1 MSQKPFTF
9 LISEDLA
16 EKFEIAL
23 KLNKEQGAQVMEALI
38 RSYVVESFSSASRE
52 LESPTVDPTTEA
64 SVQRESQSVMTLDK
78 IEKVYAVAKQ
88 VHQGALTRLEGKE
101 QVVEDTGMKDSSAS
115 FYISAF
121 LDMMEGKGF
130 KRAINQT
137 ATRYYLENIRK
148 DYGDEAFR
156 RAIEATRLHLR
167 YLNEVAGVNLPGQ
180 ARLLEELESLPK
192 K

>member
-167 YLNEVAGVNLPGQ
+167 YLNEVAGVHLPGQ
-180 ARLLEELESLPK
+180 ARLLEELEINLK

>member
-52 LESPTVDPTTEA
+52 LASLHVELSSEA

-78 IEKVYAVAKQ
+78 IEKVYDIAKQ
-88 VHQGALTRLEGKE
+88 VYHGALTRMEGKDR
-101 QVVEDTGMKDSSAS
+101 VVENTGMKDSSAS

-121 LDMMEGKGF
+121 LDTMEGKGF

-156 RAIEATRLHLR
+156 RAIEATRLHLW